1 MNEKL
6 ILPIKDMDKINTILK
21 SNVDVLNDKSIIVDK
36 LSFSERVIPGYNSET
51 EYILAMCEAYKEMLN
66 DRFSRVAENMADIK
80 LRNKSL
86 SFLDNG
92 STLPREY
99 IKLSSMMESYPKF
112 NLIEH
117 KLDSK
122 KDREEFSAF
131 MENMSVLYDN
141 DINQV
146 AVKENLDIRL
156 TNGEAKSINEL
167 AKDYYTKMAVAE
179 KYDTKKYQATEWI
192 DEKMVAFKENT
203 FPKVLDRY
211 KKDNV
216 YLERLAE
223 NFHTLLS
230 DYISRIDS
238 WVK

>member
-6 ILPIKDMDKINTILK
+6 ILPIKDMYKINSIFK

-36 LSFSERVIPGYNSET
+36 LSFSERSIPGYNSET
-51 EYILAMCEAYKEMLN
+51 EYILAMCETYKEMLN
-66 DRFSRVAENMADIK
+66 DR
-80 LRNKSL
+80 
-86 SFLDNG
+86 
-92 STLPREY
+92 
-99 IKLSSMMESYPKF
+99 
-112 NLIEH
+112 
-117 KLDSK
+117 LDSK
-122 KDREEFSAF
+122 KDREEFSSF

-167 AKDYYTKMAVAE
+167 AKDYYTRMAIAE
-179 KYDTKKYQATEWI
+179 KYDTNKYQATEWI
-192 DEKMVAFKENT
+192 DEKVNAFKENT

-230 DYISRIDS
+230 GYISRIDS

>member
-36 LSFSERVIPGYNSET
+36 LSFSERAIPGYNSET
-51 EYILAMCEAYKEMLN
+51 EYILAMCETYKEMLN
-66 DRFSRVAENMADIK
+66 DRFSRVAENMTDIK
-80 LRNKSL
+80 LKNKSL

-99 IKLSSMMESYPKF
+99 IKLSSMIESYPKF

-156 TNGEAKSINEL
+156 TNSEAKSINEL

-179 KYDTKKYQATEWI
+179 KYDTKRYQATEWI

-203 FPKVLDRY
+203 FTKVLDRY

-230 DYISRIDS
+230 GYINRIDS